1 MLRSKTKRS
10 SIWLYPICDS
20 KFPVVFLNRRAY
32 TLIFSAD
39 CIQVTCPNWPLFLRT
54 PVVHW
59 CAAGARPYGHA
70 HIKRLHDALLTK
82 TANERCESSLWK
94 PHSLGI
100 QSVERFL
107 KRWFKWRGTKR
118 VYGSSSQSFPWCR
131 SSGDNTEYYMYH
143 IKCTVYDFVTWS
155 TKIYRFILYVYLNC
169 KI

>member
-10 SIWLYPICDS
+10 SIWLYLICDS
-20 KFPVVFLNRRAY
+20 TFPVVFLNRRAY

-59 CAAGARPYGHA
+59 CAAGARPHGHA

-82 TANERCESSLWK
+82 TAVKDVCQVCETTLTRNPVCWK
-94 PHSLGI
+94 VLKAMI
-100 QSVERFL
+100 QV
-107 KRWFKWRGTKR
+107 KRYKR

-131 SSGDNTEYYMYH
+131 SSGDNSEY
-143 IKCTVYDFVTWS
+143 
-155 TKIYRFILYVYLNC
+155 
-169 KI
+169 